1 MKLGLRGGL
10 TWAAVVAIGAS
21 ACAADPGDD
30 PKGDGSGAVTT
41 SSSGGSS
48 SGSGTSSGGGGAGDD
63 SSTVGTTPPP
73 TDDTSDAS
81 MPVTSDDSTTPVVEA
96 APPPPSCTTC
106 PLTVEYYNRPPPMH
120 SVQYDVAISNNG
132 SMPEALSDLTLRYW
146 FTADGATSFD
156 GHEYYAGGTING
168 NVTWTFTTLNATS
181 TPPATATADTY
192 MEVSFN
198 AAAGSVGAMSSTG
211 DIQLEFNDHAYTAT
225 LNEGN
230 DYSHTASDTMATCA
244 GQNNAITCQSM
255 TITLYR
261 AGTLVWGVEPGG
273 AAAATGDP

>member
-48 SGSGTSSGGGGAGDD
+48 GSSGTSTGGGTGDD

-106 PLTVEYYNRPPPMH
+106 PLTVEYECSATGDPTTEIKPWYKITNQGTSP
-120 SVQYDVAISNNG
+120 Q
-132 SMPEALSDLTLRYW
+132 ALSELTVRYW
-146 FTADGATSFD
+146 YNVDASSGTLPQQYVCDYAQVDTGNGANTAITADVMGTFGSAPTVTAGADSYMEISFAAGAGSIPPGLTAQVQNRFHKNNYSGQFTQASDYSFDPSDTAFTA
-156 GHEYYAGGTING
+156 
-168 NVTWTFTTLNATS
+168 
-181 TPPATATADTY
+181 
-192 MEVSFN
+192 
-198 AAAGSVGAMSSTG
+198 
-211 DIQLEFNDHAYTAT
+211 
-225 LNEGN
+225 
-230 DYSHTASDTMATCA
+230 
-244 GQNNAITCQSM
+244 SM